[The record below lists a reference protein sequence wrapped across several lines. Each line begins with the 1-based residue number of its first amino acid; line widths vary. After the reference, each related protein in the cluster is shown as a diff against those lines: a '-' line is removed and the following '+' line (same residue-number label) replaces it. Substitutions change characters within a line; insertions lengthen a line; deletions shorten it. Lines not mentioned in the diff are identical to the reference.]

1 MQFGGSAVLTKT
13 VDVSEAQTQWVKL
26 LSLVKAG
33 TEIIFTEGSTL
44 IARLVPVA
52 LPLPRLPG
60 LHAGAI
66 WTSDDF
72 DQPLPD
78 EFWMTEA

>member
-1 MQFGGSAVLTKT
+1 MSIKT
-13 VDVSEAQTQWVKL
+13 VDVNELQTQWEKL
-26 LSLVKAG
+26 LSLVKTG
-33 TEIIFTEGSTL
+33 TEIILTEDGKS
-44 IARLVPVA
+44 IARLVPDQFSS
-52 LPLPRLPG
+52 LPRVPG

-78 EFWMTEA
+78 EFLTDCSGKS